1 MKYKMTIPKPC
12 SEHWDAMDEVERG
25 KYCSVCEKVV
35 VDFSTANKQ
44 DIITYIRSGEKIC
57 GRFPKRFLDTTL
69 EEDKV
74 KAPSKG
80 YGLVATVVNLLAWTT
95 VATVAISCQTKN
107 EQKTSVEEVVS
118 TKSPEVVYVGPLTI
132 KGKIS
137 SELEEIDKVKIT
149 LQGHNLSTSTNSKGE
164 FELEIPHQVKKAGE
178 VLVLD
183 FPAGATEV
191 NIGDI
196 TNFLLIDV
204 TYAVNTDGWNE
215 EDLVLGEPA
224 LEIIATVK

>member
-1 MKYKMTIPKPC
+1 MTIPKPC

-44 DIITYIRSGEKIC
+44 DIITYIKSGEKIC

-80 YGLVATVVNLLAWTT
+80 YGLMATVVNLLAWTT

-137 SELEEIDKVKIT
+137 SESEEIDKVKIT

-183 FPAGATEV
+183 FPAGTTEV

-215 EDLVLGEPA
+215 EDLVVGEPA

>member
-1 MKYKMTIPKPC
+1 MTIPKPC